1 MMEATT
7 TATIAAE
14 REVDLH
20 RLDLRFAEARLI
32 EPRAVEHLARSIE
45 RCGQITPCIAVR
57 EEGSERLVLLDGYRR
72 IAALRRLG
80 RDTAHI
86 EAWSCDLTQALL
98 AVLARN
104 HGRAFAAIEEALML
118 RELVHGRGLSQN
130 EVACRSG
137 RDVSWVSRRLQLV
150 CGMPDT
156 LLAAVRVGTLSTW
169 AATRVMAPLARANP
183 EHAKRLL
190 GTLDSERLSTRE
202 LHGWFARYQ
211 SSAQPIRERLVA
223 SPRLFID
230 ALRAKDELRA
240 DARLRQGP
248 EGQCE
253 CDLRQLLALLERLR
267 RSLKQCASEG
277 VSETLVLTLR
287 RLCIAA
293 DALQSDL
300 RSYLNHDPDRDPQR
314 RTNPQGA
321 GPQPARDHAPAQAL
335 T

>member
-1 MMEATT
+1 MEPTT
-7 TATIAAE
+7 TAE

-20 RLDLRFAEARLI
+20 RLDLRFAQARLL

-57 EEGSERLVLLDGYRR
+57 ENGSASLVLVDGYRR

-98 AVLARN
+98 ALLARN
-104 HGRAFAAIEEALML
+104 QGRAFAAIEEALML
-118 RELVHGRGLSQN
+118 RELVHGRGLSQQ
-130 EVACRSG
+130 EVARRSG
-137 RDVSWVSRRLQLV
+137 RDLSWVSRRLQLV
-150 CGMPDT
+150 CAMPDT

-169 AATRVMAPLARANP
+169 VATRVMAPLARANP
-183 EHAKRLL
+183 EHAQRLL
-190 GTLDSERLSTRE
+190 GALDCERLSTRE
-202 LHGWFARYQ
+202 LHGWFAHYQ
-211 SSAQPIRERLVA
+211 SSTQPIRERLVA

-240 DARLRQGP
+240 DARLRRGP

-253 CDLRQLLALLERLR
+253 DDLRQLLVLLARLR
-267 RSLKQCASEG
+267 RSLKQCAPEG
-277 VSETLVLTLR
+277 VPETMVLTLR
-287 RLCIAA
+287 RVRTAT
-293 DALQSDL
+293 DALQSEL
-300 RSYLNHDPDRDPQR
+300 RSYLDHDPDRDPQQ

-321 GPQPARDHAPAQAL
+321 GPQPARDHASAQAL